1 MSQLREKKCVRKENE
16 RKEEERRRRRRWR
29 EVSHTQPR
37 ERALVYKF
45 TVWERDR
52 LQWPP
57 RAGTVS
63 NNLKLPPLSEKKKL
77 YTKG

>member
-1 MSQLREKKCVRKENE
+1 MREKKK
-16 RKEEERRRRRRWR
+16 KEEEEEGGGRF
-29 EVSHTQPR
+29 HTHNR